1 MLFSFFLGYGNI
13 TPITIIGRWALILYA
28 LVGMPL
34 ALTMYSV
41 AGKLVVQL
49 ITYLLDM
56 FQSRVNKKPGVEVSH
71 LQLKTLSLSVVLF
84 LLIILIGC
92 CVTGAPSMEN
102 LDFSSSFYFWFIS
115 LSTIGYGDITFK
127 RDKHLESPH
136 MMMLAVLNLLFGI
149 GILAAIIAAISLVLE
164 KRDLKMSTIIIDND
178 DDDED
183 ELLSDNDD
191 EISNEL
197 HSFSRDKL
205 NSGQFMPHETLEKMR
220 EQRKQEGID
229 VEADEMT
236 AITHLSSDESL
247 NDHCPNLHSKGQSRL
262 QPPKQIKLTEKFKE
276 DTLMLLKR
284 RLTPTNSTRGL
295 LMSDD
300 EDQQHQHHHQ
310 HHYQQYGRMND
321 SSKST
326 KINPSFECEHIDT
339 I

>member
-1 MLFSFFLGYGNI
+1 
-13 TPITIIGRWALILYA
+13 
-28 LVGMPL
+28 MPL

-84 LLIILIGC
+84 VLIILIGC
-92 CVTGAPSMEN
+92 CVTGAPNMEN

-127 RDKHLESPH
+127 RDKHLASPH
-136 MMMLAVLNLLFGI
+136 MLMLAVLNLLFGI

-178 DDDED
+178 ED
-183 ELLSDNDD
+183 EEELISDGD
-191 EISNEL
+191 EEIGDEMCSPT
-197 HSFSRDKL
+197 RDKSNNGHFL
-205 NSGQFMPHETLEKMR
+205 PHATLEKMR
-220 EQRKQEGID
+220 ERQKQEKMDDKND
-229 VEADEMT
+229 VEADELT
-236 AITHLSSDESL
+236 SITHLSSEESL
-247 NDHCPNLHSKGQSRL
+247 NDHCPKLHSNGNQLRPP
-262 QPPKQIKLTEKFKE
+262 QQPKQITLTEKFKE

-284 RLTPTNSTRGL
+284 RLTPTNSTKGL
-295 LMSDD
+295 LSD
-300 EDQQHQHHHQ
+300 EDDQHQHHHNQ
-310 HHYQQYGRMND
+310 HKAMIDN
-321 SSKST
+321 SKST
-326 KINPSFECEHIDT
+326 SRINPSFDCEHITT